1 MKEWLYPTLATLI
14 FWGLWGFTSKLV
26 TNHISPLN
34 AILFETL
41 GGIAVAAAVIFVTGT
56 RIEGNAPGI
65 GLAMLTGAFVF
76 LGSVFFLFAI
86 RDGKT
91 SIVVALTALYPLLTI
106 ALAMIFLHETLTIR
120 QGIGVLLAVAAIIL
134 ISWK

>member
-1 MKEWLYPTLATLI
+1 MKVWFLPTLATLI

-34 AILFETL
+34 AILFESL
-41 GGIAVAAAVIFVTGT
+41 GGLVVALVVIFATGT
-56 RIEGNAPGI
+56 RIEGNATGI
-65 GLAMLTGAFVF
+65 GLATLTGAFVF
-76 LGSVFFLFAI
+76 VGSVFFLFAI

-106 ALAMIFLHETLTIR
+106 ALAMIFLHETLTVK
-120 QGIGVLLAVAAIIL
+120 QGIGVVFAVAAVIL
-134 ISWK
+134 ISL

>member
-1 MKEWLYPTLATLI
+1 MTNWMYPTLATLV

-34 AILFETL
+34 AILFESL
-41 GGIAVAAAVIFVTGT
+41 GGVAVAVVVMLITGT
-56 RIEGNAPGI
+56 RLETNDAPGI
-65 GLAMLTGAFVF
+65 ALATLTGAFVF
-76 LGSVFFLFAI
+76 IGSISFLFAI

-91 SIVVALTALYPLLTI
+91 SIVVALTALYPLFTI
-106 ALAMIFLHETLTIR
+106 ALAMIFLHETLTVK

-134 ISWK
+134 ISL